1 MLSWALPTLM
11 QHCPELPDFS
21 EALGSCFVQPAFPV
35 ACRGSSGLG
44 SVVPIPEALEASV
57 PLCLQVD

>member
-21 EALGSCFVQPAFPV
+21 EALGSCFVRPAFPV

-44 SVVPIPEALEASV
+44 SVVPIPLSPSAFR
-57 PLCLQVD
+57 